1 MRLQQLAVFWY
12 LVLETNGMAC
22 LLAMR
27 AFGAALLIL
36 GLVIVAL
43 SLPGILHVFAGG
55 NRPPDNR
62 SWAPAFVGM
71 ALIGIGAVVLAVRPS
86 AKRDEEADEDRV
98 ACPFCAEHI
107 KPEAILC
114 PHCGSIAAT
123 PTGRLARREGPIKGD
138 AKALLDSL
146 FFRIEEERSI
156 GPSSRDAAKKI
167 LEWLDGM
174 DPERRHR
181 DVITKELRWS
191 VTGTDRIADMD
202 YSVHEALLD
211 LLERGNSATS
221 KRPHAP

>member
-22 LLAMR
+22 RLAMR

-62 SWAPAFVGM
+62 SWAPAFVGV

-86 AKRDEEADEDRV
+86 AKRDEEADEDRG

-114 PHCGSIAAT
+114 PHSGGT
-123 PTGRLARREGPIKGD
+123 PPTPAGRPPRPEGPIKGH
-138 AKALLDSL
+138 AKGPPAKL
-146 FFRIEEERSI
+146 FFR
-156 GPSSRDAAKKI
+156 
-167 LEWLDGM
+167 
-174 DPERRHR
+174 
-181 DVITKELRWS
+181 V
-191 VTGTDRIADMD
+191 
-202 YSVHEALLD
+202 
-211 LLERGNSATS
+211 
-221 KRPHAP
+221 

>member
-36 GLVIVAL
+36 GLVSVAL

-62 SWAPAFVGM
+62 SWAPAFVGV
-71 ALIGIGAVVLAVRPS
+71 ALI
-86 AKRDEEADEDRV
+86 
-98 ACPFCAEHI
+98 
-107 KPEAILC
+107 
-114 PHCGSIAAT
+114 
-123 PTGRLARREGPIKGD
+123 
-138 AKALLDSL
+138 
-146 FFRIEEERSI
+146 
-156 GPSSRDAAKKI
+156 
-167 LEWLDGM
+167 GM

-181 DVITKELRWS
+181 DVITNELRWS

>member
-22 LLAMR
+22 RLAMR

-55 NRPPDNR
+55 NRPPDSR
-62 SWAPAFVGM
+62 SWAPAFVGV

-98 ACPFCAEHI
+98 ACPLCAEHI

-114 PHCGSIAAT
+114 PHCGSIPAT
-123 PTGRLARREGPIKGD
+123 PTGRPPRREGAIQGG
-138 AKALLDSL
+138 AETLLPWP
-146 FFRIEEERSI
+146 FFQ
-156 GPSSRDAAKKI
+156 
-167 LEWLDGM
+167 
-174 DPERRHR
+174 
-181 DVITKELRWS
+181 
-191 VTGTDRIADMD
+191 
-202 YSVHEALLD
+202 
-211 LLERGNSATS
+211 
-221 KRPHAP
+221 

>member
-62 SWAPAFVGM
+62 SWAPAFVGV

-86 AKRDEEADEDRV
+86 AKRDEEADADRV
-98 ACPFCAEHI
+98 AYPLCAQHI
-107 KPEAILC
+107 YPATTPR
-114 PHCGSIAAT
+114 PH
-123 PTGRLARREGPIKGD
+123 L
-138 AKALLDSL
+138 
-146 FFRIEEERSI
+146 RSI
-156 GPSSRDAAKKI
+156 D
-167 LEWLDGM
+167 
-174 DPERRHR
+174 
-181 DVITKELRWS
+181 
-191 VTGTDRIADMD
+191 
-202 YSVHEALLD
+202 
-211 LLERGNSATS
+211 
-221 KRPHAP
+221 

>member
-62 SWAPAFVGM
+62 SWAPAFVGV

-98 ACPFCAEHI
+98 ACPLCGQDLQARGH
-107 KPEAILC
+107 LC
-114 PHCGSIAAT
+114 PPRRGIA
-123 PTGRLARREGPIKGD
+123 PTAAGP
-138 AKALLDSL
+138 
-146 FFRIEEERSI
+146 
-156 GPSSRDAAKKI
+156 
-167 LEWLDGM
+167 
-174 DPERRHR
+174 
-181 DVITKELRWS
+181 
-191 VTGTDRIADMD
+191 
-202 YSVHEALLD
+202 
-211 LLERGNSATS
+211 
-221 KRPHAP
+221 APR